1 MKISNHIFSIL
12 SSALLLTLWLPATT
26 ALASSDFWCKVD
38 SSMSIRYH
46 RPQIDTAY
54 LSRPATK
61 WTFKVKT
68 NTTGAGIKATGESNG
83 TKMETNLNAAAK
95 QTYAVGVAYLG
106 LGASLSINPAN
117 LQGKYNDWEFNLS
130 LYQRQG
136 IETDFMFQS
145 AKTFSGTVKREGK
158 EQRVDAGLVTQQMGD
173 INAYYVFNHKRFSY
187 PAATSQS
194 YLQKKSC
201 GSLIAGIAYFGAII
215 KTDADSALTESN
227 VDIRISHWGIGA
239 GYGYNL
245 VAWHNWL
252 FHLSTMPSIIAY
264 SHNRLTISGKRQTF
278 ANRFPDVI
286 IMGKGA
292 IVYNRDRYFMSSNM
306 IFNFSDTEAGKN
318 LKIENTKWKIC
329 VVMGIRL

>member
-1 MKISNHIFSIL
+1 MKIGNHIFSIL

-130 LYQRQG
+130 SV
-136 IETDFMFQS
+136 S
-145 AKTFSGTVKREGK
+145 A
-158 EQRVDAGLVTQQMGD
+158 AG
-173 INAYYVFNHKRFSY
+173 HR
-187 PAATSQS
+187 
-194 YLQKKSC
+194 
-201 GSLIAGIAYFGAII
+201 
-215 KTDADSALTESN
+215 
-227 VDIRISHWGIGA
+227 
-239 GYGYNL
+239 
-245 VAWHNWL
+245 
-252 FHLSTMPSIIAY
+252 
-264 SHNRLTISGKRQTF
+264 NRLYVSIRQNFFRHRQAGRQRATGGRWAGNT
-278 ANRFPDVI
+278 AN
-286 IMGKGA
+286 G
-292 IVYNRDRYFMSSNM
+292 
-306 IFNFSDTEAGKN
+306 
-318 LKIENTKWKIC
+318 
-329 VVMGIRL
+329 